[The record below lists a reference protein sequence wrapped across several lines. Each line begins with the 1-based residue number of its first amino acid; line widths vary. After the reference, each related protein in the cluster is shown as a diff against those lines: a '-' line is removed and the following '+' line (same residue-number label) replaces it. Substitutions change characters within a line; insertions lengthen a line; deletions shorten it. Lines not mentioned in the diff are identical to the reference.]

1 MDKRK
6 EANIRV
12 RKSIT
17 DALFSLMKDKNF
29 SEITITEIIREAGVA
44 RASFYRNYT
53 SKEDVLLTLISF
65 VLNDYRETADY
76 NLEEYYTYQNV
87 LRSFQYFKKYEKY
100 VIDLYQHG
108 FGISLLEELNQF
120 HESIAGVMKVHSV
133 TRYQLY
139 MYIGALYNTAIV
151 WLLSEEQEPVEE
163 IATMFFQNYFTD
175 DVK

>member
-1 MDKRK
+1 MPTCDIAIIIVCAGRHG
-6 EANIRV
+6 
-12 RKSIT
+12 T
-17 DALFSLMKDKNF
+17 
-29 SEITITEIIREAGVA
+29 TERRAGA
-44 RASFYRNYT
+44 PGMNT
-53 SKEDVLLTLISF
+53 
-65 VLNDYRETADY
+65 
-76 NLEEYYTYQNV
+76 
-87 LRSFQYFKKYEKY
+87 KYEKY